1 MNITAVDLGN
11 YNVKFSGKDANGMFS
26 SRISTDYQSYPE
38 AFQRISMND
47 SMDTYYIGTGSLQRE
62 FNKVNKQFV
71 PQILYSV
78 CRANEGEIIESSL
91 VTLLPIVQMENKSKI
106 INILKNKE
114 FAIKFNEENKV
125 IVVKDV
131 KVLPEGYMS
140 YYSLPETDK
149 RGDICILDIGSRTV
163 NICVLD
169 NGSIQKLKTVKIG
182 SFDFYTQIKDKENS
196 KGNDFQ
202 EEDIQRL
209 INNKTIQIL
218 PKQYG
223 NFLKEILN
231 TIKPIVNI
239 STYNVIFTG
248 GGSLLLKDSIQ
259 KLNLPKYKIMSNP
272 LYSNVVGAKRAA
284 QLIWGTNNGNK

>member
-11 YNVKFSGKDANGMFS
+11 YNVKFVGKDGSGLFS
-26 SRISTDYQSYPE
+26 SRMSTEYQAYPD

-78 CRANEGEIIESSL
+78 CRANEGEIIDTNL

-106 INILKNKE
+106 INTLKNKE
-114 FAIKFNEENKV
+114 FAIKFNGKNRVVV
-125 IVVKDV
+125 INDV

-140 YYSLPETDK
+140 YYSLPEADK
-149 RGDICILDIGSRTV
+149 QGDICILDIGSRTV
-163 NICVLD
+163 NICVLQD
-169 NGSIQKLKTVKIG
+169 GSIQKLKTVKIG

-196 KGNDFQ
+196 RGSDYA

-209 INNKTIQIL
+209 INNKTIEIT
-218 PKQYG
+218 PGQYD
-223 NFLKEILN
+223 NFLKQILN

-248 GGSLLLKDSIQ
+248 GGGLLLKDSIQ
-259 KLNLPKYKIMSNP
+259 KLNLPKYKLMDDP
-272 LYSNVVGAKRAA
+272 LNSNVVGAKKAVEM
-284 QLIWGTNNGNK
+284 IWDDKDE